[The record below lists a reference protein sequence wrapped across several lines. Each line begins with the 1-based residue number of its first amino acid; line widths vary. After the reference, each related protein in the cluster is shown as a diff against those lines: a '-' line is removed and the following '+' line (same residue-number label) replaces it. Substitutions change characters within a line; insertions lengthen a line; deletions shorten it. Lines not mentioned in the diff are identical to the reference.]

1 MPCHP
6 HQITKPSVALSST
19 ASVLLRKV
27 PRGGAV
33 VGRGAGCG
41 IAADNL
47 LTTRGARSHRHSSTL
62 QRGSCGP
69 KRSTAASPATST
81 HDAPWRLLRAPA
93 RRSSGL
99 DDRWSAAGPPTL
111 VGSGFRSEASIGHK
125 CRWGGGARGGG
136 PLVPLLQDPPRL
148 RRLPGRSQARQP
160 EVGVPDAGNGWTAT
174 PTRPATSSSPPGWR
188 RHKPPVEAV
197 SAQGNP
203 WQCQC
208 SRNPPTRCL
217 RRPRMLGGGGRVAI
231 DR

>member
-111 VGSGFRSEASIGHK
+111 VGSGFRSEGSIGHK

-160 EVGVPDAGNGWTAT
+160 EVGVPDAGTGGPRRQRGLQHPRRRRAGGDTNRLWRQCQPRAT
-174 PTRPATSSSPPGWR
+174 PGSASEAGTRR
-188 RHKPPVEAV
+188 RGA
-197 SAQGNP
+197 
-203 WQCQC
+203 
-208 SRNPPTRCL
+208 
-217 RRPRMLGGGGRVAI
+217 
-231 DR
+231 